1 MVKSISK
8 NNPIQMRFLFK
19 KKYNLY
25 SLTSETSPATSGD
38 KFSFD
43 LKILRQPQKKPV
55 RTQNLNHGSVTG
67 FYI

>member
-1 MVKSISK
+1 
-8 NNPIQMRFLFK
+8 MRFLFK